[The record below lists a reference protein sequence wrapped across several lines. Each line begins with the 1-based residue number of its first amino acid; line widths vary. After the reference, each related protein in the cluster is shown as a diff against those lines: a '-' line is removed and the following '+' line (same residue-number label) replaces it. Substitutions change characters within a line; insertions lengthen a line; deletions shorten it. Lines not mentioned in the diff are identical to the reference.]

1 MAHTALSPDSRAGRI
16 GLLPAIDDFGRQIM
30 AAPNVNKND
39 APSEHIGPAPH
50 AIRNLLIAGS
60 LMAMVAVLGVSY
72 WNDGRAE
79 TAAAAELS
87 QFRQAMFNRC
97 GGEQFSGAAD
107 PKFEDLYA
115 DSSRIREVVVKQFHQ
130 LQRPNTDCTEVTK
143 ALRSVDY
150 PIR

>member
-1 MAHTALSPDSRAGRI
+1 MD
-16 GLLPAIDDFGRQIM
+16 
-30 AAPNVNKND
+30 APNVNTKD
-39 APSEHIGPAPH
+39 DPSGHIGPAPH
-50 AIRNLLIAGS
+50 AIRNLFIGGS
-60 LMAMVAVLGVSY
+60 LLVMVAILGVSY
-72 WNDGRAE
+72 WSDGRADN
-79 TAAAAELS
+79 AAAAELS

-107 PKFEDLYA
+107 PKFADLYA

-130 LQRPNTDCTEVTK
+130 LQRANADCTDVTK